1 MAISEDPEGAA
12 GDGGGVTG
20 RGSKARGKGAAKG
33 RGRPKR
39 RSGDRSFA
47 PPAMDWVAV
56 GDRVLRERRHAPNV
70 FCERDTD
77 DDDEVLG

>member
-1 MAISEDPEGAA
+1 MAISEEPEGAA
-12 GDGGGVTG
+12 GDGGVTK

-39 RSGDRSFA
+39 RSDDRPFA
-47 PPAMDWVAV
+47 APAMDGVV
-56 GDRVLRERRHAPNV
+56 FGDRVLRERRHAPNV